1 MLLST
6 KRKQLSLSIVI
17 QRKAIVAAFRVLALQ
32 LQHSPELQTLDVRP
46 VLVLTDIGSIKC
58 HLISISPEEM
68 NKWKIR
74 MTRIN
79 DCIEEIAHIEAGH
92 RSWDGVAD

>member
-1 MLLST
+1 M
-6 KRKQLSLSIVI
+6 SIVI

-32 LQHSPELQTLDVRP
+32 LQHSPAELQTLDVRP

-74 MTRIN
+74 MTQIN
-79 DCIEEIAHIEAGH
+79 DCIEEMADSEAEH
-92 RSWDGVAD
+92 RSWDGAAD

>member
-1 MLLST
+1 M
-6 KRKQLSLSIVI
+6 
-17 QRKAIVAAFRVLALQ
+17 AFRVLALQ
-32 LQHSPELQTLDVRP
+32 LQHFPELQTLDVCP

-74 MTRIN
+74 MTQIN
-79 DCIEEIAHIEAGH
+79 DCIEEMAHSCTATARHSIGSGLVWLLLTSSSLMSQMLA
-92 RSWDGVAD
+92 

>member
-1 MLLST
+1 M
-6 KRKQLSLSIVI
+6 
-17 QRKAIVAAFRVLALQ
+17 AFRVLALQ
-32 LQHSPELQTLDVRP
+32 LQHSPELQTLDVCP

-74 MTRIN
+74 MTQIN
-79 DCIEEIAHIEAGH
+79 DCIEEMAHSGTATARHSIGSGMVWLLLTSSSLMSQMLA
-92 RSWDGVAD
+92 

>member
-1 MLLST
+1 M
-6 KRKQLSLSIVI
+6 
-17 QRKAIVAAFRVLALQ
+17 VAAFRVRTTTTTF
-32 LQHSPELQTLDVRP
+32 SRLQTLDVRP

-79 DCIEEIAHIEAGH
+79 DCIEEMADSEAGH
-92 RSWDGVAD
+92 RSWDGAAD